1 MSYTHLSPE
10 ERYYIEISLKNEI
23 GLAEIAASLERPQ
36 STISRE
42 INRNTGRRGYRHWIH
57 PLEHLY
63 VEVDSSDYAS
73 NAQEAINR
81 ISSAFDSTNNSYA

>member
-42 INRNTGRRGYRHWIH
+42 ISRNTLVAEGIGISRRTG
-57 PLEHLY
+57 
-63 VEVDSSDYAS
+63 
-73 NAQEAINR
+73 
-81 ISSAFDSTNNSYA
+81 

>member
-42 INRNTGRRGYRHWIH
+42 ISRNTGRSWLDKDDVNWKRLNPYSLRTWII
-57 PLEHLY
+57 LIFQFLTIRYFKTE
-63 VEVDSSDYAS
+63 S
-73 NAQEAINR
+73 
-81 ISSAFDSTNNSYA
+81 